1 MGGLVILVSCFAV
14 LGLSIGQKSMN
25 AILKDSIPENPT
37 WFYVFGHYGLTWGGG
52 ATSENFVGT
61 SFKPCVYRHE
71 IEKNEIDKG
80 D

>member
-1 MGGLVILVSCFAV
+1 MFHVLLFSVLVGGP
-14 LGLSIGQKSMN
+14 IGQN
-25 AILKDSIPENPT
+25 AINAFLGGIIPENPT
-37 WFYVFGHYGLTWGGG
+37 WFYVFGHHGLTWGGG
-52 ATSENFVGT
+52 ATPENFAGT